1 VSEKIE
7 NFRAAKA
14 KLLRKFP
21 NVAVGMGSDFT
32 LQVRVET
39 EGEANVPEVFEG
51 FPVEVKV
58 TGPIKPQ

>member
-1 VSEKIE
+1 VSEKVE

-14 KLLRKFP
+14 KFKRLHP

-39 EGEANVPEVFEG
+39 EGEASLPEVFEG